1 MSCRMLVIVYLK
13 PSVLETQLHNSLS
26 NQVPDKTRDVLSKSF
41 PNFNLVYDKLG
52 EFHTHP
58 FAACERY
65 LFYLEC
71 VNEFGTKSYDKKL
84 GYDTLIVTCWWLTR
98 ADRFLQAVV
107 NEKKNLIKLHC
118 RTSLT
123 VEKRSS
129 LQHRIKRTTVA
140 ENFLSNTNRCNSKA
154 QFCSVRAPYIIFAH
168 SSYDMTIN
176 DIANIMDCANA
187 IAWVVYLLRRSYV

>member
-1 MSCRMLVIVYLK
+1 MHVCQ
-13 PSVLETQLHNSLS
+13 P
-26 NQVPDKTRDVLSKSF
+26 VLS
-41 PNFNLVYDKLG
+41 
-52 EFHTHP
+52 
-58 FAACERY
+58 
-65 LFYLEC
+65 LEDG
-71 VNEFGTKSYDKKL
+71 NR
-84 GYDTLIVTCWWLTR
+84 LTR